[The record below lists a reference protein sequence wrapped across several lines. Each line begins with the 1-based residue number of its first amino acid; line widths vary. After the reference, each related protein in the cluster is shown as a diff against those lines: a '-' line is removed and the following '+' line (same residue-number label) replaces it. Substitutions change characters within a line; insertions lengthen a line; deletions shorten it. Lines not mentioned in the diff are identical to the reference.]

1 MAKWAHNDVL
11 DAPWD
16 LIKTNCTTQLLCAGQ
31 PTDRADALS
40 KALADVSMSS
50 TDFSMADGDVSGRKM
65 LVAAKNTVTVDTSGT
80 MDHCALIDGTR
91 LLYVT
96 TVTEQVLTAGNTVN
110 IPQWRAEF
118 KDPE

>member
-1 MAKWAHNDVL
+1 MGKWMHDDIG
-11 DAPWD
+11 DAPWE
-16 LIKTNCTTQLLCAGQ
+16 LIKANCTTQLLCAGQ
-31 PTDRADALS
+31 PTDRADALA
-40 KALADVSMSS
+40 KALVDVAMTSV
-50 TDFSMADGDVSGRKM
+50 DFSTADGDVSGRKM
-65 LVAAKNTVTVDTSGT
+65 VVAAKNQVSVDVSGT

-96 TVTEQVLTAGNTVN
+96 TVTSQVLTAGNTVN